1 MDSDYQKLK
10 EVFDTPE
17 FQEAKTRLVK
27 HYNVN
32 ASAKGTLE
40 PRDDFIF
47 KVIREFVE
55 IAIK

>member
-1 MDSDYQKLK
+1 MNTDYKLLK
-10 EVFDTPE
+10 EVFDSQE
-17 FQEAKTRLVK
+17 FQDAKERLVK
-27 HYNVN
+27 YYNIT

-55 IAIK
+55 IAVR